1 MTNPNPIRV
10 MTVDDHQI
18 FRSGIKFSLA
28 AFDEIELVGEAPN
41 GEAALE
47 LCGQLQPDVI
57 LMDMRMGAQDG
68 ITTTRAIKEK
78 YPQVQILMLTTFHD
92 KTLVQQAIKAGA
104 VGYVL
109 KGISTEELVDAI
121 RSAAKGQTT
130 LSAEATQA
138 LLQVNSPPPNKPDYG
153 LTRRQQE
160 VLALL
165 VEGLSNVEIAER
177 LVISRHTVR
186 YYVSEI
192 LSKLGVA
199 NRAEAVGVA
208 VNERLVERKTS
219 R

>member
-1 MTNPNPIRV
+1 MTQHGPIRV

-18 FRSGIKFSLA
+18 FRMGIKFSLV
-28 AFDEIELVGEAPN
+28 AFDDIELAGDAHSGE
-41 GEAALE
+41 EALE

-57 LMDMRMGAQDG
+57 LMDMRMGGQDG
-68 ITTTRAIKEK
+68 IAATKAIKEK
-78 YPQVQILMLTTFHD
+78 YPRVQVLMLTTFHD
-92 KTLVQQAIKAGA
+92 KTMVQQAIKAGA

-109 KGISTEELVDAI
+109 KGISAEELVDAI

-138 LLQVNSPPPNKPDYG
+138 LVQTVSPPPNKPDYG
-153 LTRRQQE
+153 LTRREQE

-165 VEGLSNVEIAER
+165 VEGRSNVEIAER

-192 LSKLGVA
+192 LGKLEVS
-199 NRAEAVGVA
+199 NRTEAVAVA
-208 VNERLVERKTS
+208 VKGELTE
-219 R
+219 

>member
-1 MTNPNPIRV
+1 MTQQAPIRV

-18 FRSGIKFSLA
+18 FRSGIKFSLV
-28 AFDEIELVGEAPN
+28 AFDEIELVGEAHS
-41 GEAALE
+41 GEEAIE
-47 LCGQLQPDVI
+47 LCDQLQPDVI
-57 LMDMRMGAQDG
+57 LMDMRMGGLDG
-68 ITTTRAIKEK
+68 ISATRAIKEK
-78 YPQVQILMLTTFHD
+78 YPRAQILMLTTFHD

-138 LLQVNSPPPNKPDYG
+138 LLQVTSPPLDKPDYG
-153 LTRRQQE
+153 LTQRQQE

-186 YYVSEI
+186 YYVSEV
-192 LSKLGVA
+192 LGKLGAA
-199 NRAEAVGVA
+199 NRAEAVAIALKSG
-208 VNERLVERKTS
+208 LVDPK
-219 R
+219 

>member
-1 MTNPNPIRV
+1 MTQHGPIRV

-18 FRSGIKFSLA
+18 FRMGIKFSLV
-28 AFDEIELVGEAPN
+28 AFDDIELAGDAHSGE
-41 GEAALE
+41 GALE

-57 LMDMRMGAQDG
+57 LMDMRMGGQDG
-68 ITTTRAIKEK
+68 IAATKAIKEK
-78 YPQVQILMLTTFHD
+78 YPWVQVLMLTTFHD
-92 KTLVQQAIKAGA
+92 KTMVQQAIKAGA

-109 KGISTEELVDAI
+109 KGISAEELVDAI

-138 LLQVNSPPPNKPDYG
+138 LVQTVSPPPNKPDYG
-153 LTRRQQE
+153 LTRREQE

-165 VEGLSNVEIAER
+165 VEGRSNVEIAER

-192 LSKLGVA
+192 LGKLEVS
-199 NRAEAVGVA
+199 NRTEAVAVA
-208 VNERLVERKTS
+208 VKGELTE
-219 R
+219 